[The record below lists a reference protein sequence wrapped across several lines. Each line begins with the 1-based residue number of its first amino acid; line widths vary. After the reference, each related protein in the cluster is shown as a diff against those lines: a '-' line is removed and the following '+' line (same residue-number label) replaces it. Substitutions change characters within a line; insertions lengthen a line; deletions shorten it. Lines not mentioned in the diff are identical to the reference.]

1 MRPSPVTQKNLWR
14 IVKLEWKKDYDLEVT
29 ESGSPSPWWMSWFT
43 TRHTTKSRWLSIYTD
58 PQLSCLSRSS
68 LRQWAQGECNLPFRN
83 LRGQLPALQ
92 ELVDKSFQIKKSSQ
106 TSSWH

>member
-43 TRHTTKSRWLSIYTD
+43 TRHTTKSRWLSICTD
-58 PQLSCLSRSS
+58 SQLSCLSRRIVTSCLAGPCMLHS
-68 LRQWAQGECNLPFRN
+68 GAPR
-83 LRGQLPALQ
+83 PAPYVERKVTAL
-92 ELVDKSFQIKKSSQ
+92 EAIERESGN
-106 TSSWH
+106 SW